1 MILFLQCGNIE
12 KMKRICLLLCL
23 PFAALFFSCSTD
35 VNLYAEYKQVPI
47 IYGLLEPHADTS
59 FVKITRSFY
68 VQGDPHETAL
78 NPDSSNY
85 PGKLDARIIEY
96 CNGDSVREII
106 LDTITVIDKEQGLFY
121 APMQKLYYTTEQLP
135 LNSTTKK
142 YSYKLKVVLPEFT
155 LYTTTDLVGDSY
167 FDVQSL
173 GVDFSKIYI
182 NSVSRRFLFRPAI
195 NASYYDVSF
204 AFNFKEQRTPDG
216 DSVPRTVQWFVGTYS
231 DYELST
237 RMEGDFYVF
246 YYRPEVFYQQL
257 EEFIGNDTDGVS
269 RFFGDYPVD
278 VIITAGGDKLDQYV
292 HVGNA
297 LVGTVQSESDLSL
310 IDGGYGVFSSRYTIR
325 HAVGLAGETV
335 PDLLEIPQWG
345 FKFIGGKKE

>member
-1 MILFLQCGNIE
+1 MRKN
-12 KMKRICLLLCL
+12 LLWLVL
-23 PFAALFFSCSTD
+23 LSVAFFASCSTD
-35 VNLYAEYKQVPI
+35 VNLYADYKQVPV
-47 IYGLLEPHADTS
+47 IYGLLEARADTN

-96 CNGDSVREII
+96 CNGDSVRQII
-106 LDTITVIDKEQGLFY
+106 LDTITIREKEPGLFY
-121 APMQKLYYTTEQLP
+121 APLQKMYYTTETLP
-135 LNSTTKK
+135 LNSKTKK
-142 YSYKLKVVLPEFT
+142 YSYKLKVVLPEYT
-155 LYTTTDLVGDSY
+155 LNTTTDLVGDGY

-173 GVDFSKIYI
+173 GVNFSKEYFDA
-182 NSVSRRFLFRPAI
+182 VPRRFLFRPAI

-204 AFNFKEQRTPDG
+204 AFNFKEQRELDG
-216 DSVPRTVQWFVGTYS
+216 DSVPRTVQWHVGTYS

-246 YYRPEVFYQQL
+246 FYRPEVFYYQL
-257 EEFIGNDTDGVS
+257 EEFIGNDTAVGVK
-269 RFFGDYPVD
+269 RFFGDYPID

-292 HVGNA
+292 HVSDA

-310 IDGGYGVFSSRYTIR
+310 IEGGYGVFSSRYTVR

-335 PDLLEIPQWG
+335 PDLVAIRQWG
-345 FKFIGGKKE
+345 FKFIGGKQE